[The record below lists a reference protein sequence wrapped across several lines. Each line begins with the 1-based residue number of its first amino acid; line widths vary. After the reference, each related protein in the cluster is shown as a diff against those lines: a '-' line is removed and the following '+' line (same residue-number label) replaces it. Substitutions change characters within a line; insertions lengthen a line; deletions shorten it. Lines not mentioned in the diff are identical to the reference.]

1 MYKNGTFYCFYFLSV
16 DGDVQGTNKTIISAL
31 TSLFS
36 NSSPSSSSF
45 TCEKDADCTA
55 ESSQKNA
62 GNTTQNSSL
71 IPQICNTTTH
81 LCGCDLSK
89 SKLNNTLL
97 LTSAAL
103 ALLLFATFADGLNQT
118 ELSSSSSCTND
129 AACKATGSKCIAGH
143 CRCKLVGHLLKKGEQ
158 KGEEGECVPWTCKAD
173 ADCSGGDAPNNV
185 TFICGPAT
193 HLCECDPKKFQ
204 LNAEG
209 TECIEAAALST
220 VAIVL
225 IVVAVVALL
234 CCSVCAFAVFCCG
247 CASITALC
255 CCL

>member
-1 MYKNGTFYCFYFLSV
+1 M
-16 DGDVQGTNKTIISAL
+16 Q
-31 TSLFS
+31 
-36 NSSPSSSSF
+36 
-45 TCEKDADCTA
+45 
-55 ESSQKNA
+55 Q
-62 GNTTQNSSL
+62 
-71 IPQICNTTTH
+71 
-81 LCGCDLSK
+81 
-89 SKLNNTLL
+89 LNNTLL

-204 LNAEG
+204 VG
-209 TECIEAAALST
+209 FRFFVDKVSCQI
-220 VAIVL
+220 
-225 IVVAVVALL
+225 
-234 CCSVCAFAVFCCG
+234 
-247 CASITALC
+247 
-255 CCL
+255 